1 MRFSSFL
8 AATALA
14 LTLLAPSTGRAG
26 PITYSI
32 DDYPGLQRGLHVSGS
47 ITTDGSIGPLQA
59 AAITSWNYTITDA
72 GGTVISSLTSAKGTA
87 DVFYDGP
94 PVFIV
99 TEKSI
104 DYHVPFGVRTDIF
117 DFAETGGDAVLDWR
131 SQGAE
136 GQPAY
141 EATAGIM
148 MLWSSVLAPGTV
160 HEIASVP
167 EPATLS
173 LVLVGIGGLVGVRLA
188 KRRSARASGPIESPP
203 AHS

>member
-1 MRFSSFL
+1 
-8 AATALA
+8 
-14 LTLLAPSTGRAG
+14 
-26 PITYSI
+26 
-32 DDYPGLQRGLHVSGS
+32 LQRGLHVSGS
-47 ITTDGSIGPLQA
+47 ITTDGSLGPLVA

-72 GGTVISSLTSAKGTA
+72 GGTVISSLSSAKGTA

-99 TEKSI
+99 AETSI

-117 DFAETGGDAVLDWR
+117 DFAETGGDSILDWR

-167 EPATLS
+167 EPATLT
-173 LVLVGIGGLVGVRLA
+173 LVLVGIGGFVGAHLGRRL
-188 KRRSARASGPIESPP
+188 RAAASRPIEYPTSQ
-203 AHS
+203 S